1 MARMRSS
8 VSGISFTRPC
18 CWSDSSA
25 AETWPL
31 ASNLDGGF
39 QRRVFLANDLV
50 ELGGAHSGLLQL
62 LEGAARFDALMLAG
76 VADQEHAVVG
86 AETRKELAH
95 LVGAGKARFIDKV
108 EVPLFGDVPGCAS
121 VQGTLAGFLTRRQP
135 RQVGGRRGRS
145 GRSPRPGSPA
155 IRRRCG

>member
-8 VSGISFTRPC
+8 RVGNLLHAALLLERFKGGGDLAFGQQF
-18 CWSDSSA
+18 DS
-25 AETWPL
+25 
-31 ASNLDGGF
+31 GF

-50 ELGGAHSGLLQL
+50 ELGRAHSGLLQL
-62 LEGAARFDALMLAG
+62 LEWAACFDALMLAR

-108 EVPLFGDVPGCAS
+108 EVPLF
-121 VQGTLAGFLTRRQP
+121 L
-135 RQVGGRRGRS
+135 S
-145 GRSPRPGSPA
+145 GRVGRAGKEPLQGS
-155 IRRRCG
+155 